1 MRSHVTLTTKQKAAN
16 AAFNAL
22 PSALRPLARRW
33 APKSQLMDYI
43 RDMPK
48 ETRDGMS
55 LKAAVEAI
63 GEVCEVLAAAR
74 AQFMNARYRQPTER
88 LSYAARIQKVRK
100 KAVVAAAKQV
110 VKYGATGGTEWS
122 VRCEGG
128 EPSYLVE
135 RGRDWNTYSRHT
147 KWPATVDEHT
157 IVIPRD
163 WRLRVRPIGSG
174 DGVVE
179 DAMILD
185 AVLDVGDEYGRAVYR
200 ARVVR
205 AGRGYSVKVSDE
217 WISCW
222 PGGKA
227 SLHRSYDRAMSEPVP
242 DGLVLPTHDF
252 DVLAAFA

>member
-1 MRSHVTLTTKQKAAN
+1 MRTHLKLTKKQEATN

-22 PSALRPLARRW
+22 PADLRPLARRW
-33 APKSQLMDYI
+33 APKSELMNYI

-48 ETRDGMS
+48 EARGGMT

-63 GEVCEVLAAAR
+63 VEVCEVLAAAR
-74 AQFMNARYRQPTER
+74 AQFMNARYRQSTER
-88 LSYAARIQKVRK
+88 PTYAARLQAIRK

-110 VKYGATGGTEWS
+110 VKYGATGGTEWN
-122 VRCEGG
+122 VHCEGG
-128 EPSYLVE
+128 DPGYFVE
-135 RGRDWNTYSRHT
+135 RGRDWNTYSRNT
-147 KWPATVDEHT
+147 KWPAMIDEHNIT
-157 IVIPRD
+157 VPRD
-163 WRLRVRPIGSG
+163 WRLRVRSIGSG

-200 ARVVR
+200 SRVVR
-205 AGRGYSVKVSDE
+205 AGRGYGVKVSDE

-227 SLHRSYDRAMSEPVP
+227 SLHKSYDRAMADPVP
-242 DGLVLPTHDF
+242 EGLNIPSQDI
-252 DVLAAFA
+252 DVLATFA

>member
-1 MRSHVTLTTKQKAAN
+1 MRTHTTLTEKQQAAN
-16 AAFNAL
+16 VAFNSL
-22 PSALRPLARRW
+22 PPALRPLARRW
-33 APKSQLMDYI
+33 APKSELTDYI

-48 ETRDGMS
+48 EARGGMT

-74 AQFMNARYRQPTER
+74 AQFMNSRYRQPQER
-88 LSYAARIQKVRK
+88 PDYAVKLRK
-100 KAVVAAAKQV
+100 IRDKAVVDAAKQV
-110 VKYGATGGTEWS
+110 VRYGATGGTEWNI
-122 VRCEGG
+122 GLG
-128 EPSYLVE
+128 ENAGYLVE
-135 RGRDWNTYSRHT
+135 RGKDWGTYSKRT
-147 KWPATVDEHT
+147 KWPALVDIHT
-157 IVIPRD
+157 ISVPLD

-185 AVLDVGDEYGRAVYR
+185 AALDVGDEYGRAVYR

-205 AGRGYSVKVSDE
+205 AGRGYGVKVSDE

-227 SLHRSYDRAMSEPVP
+227 RLYKSFDRAVAEPVP
-242 DGLVLPTHDF
+242 AGIVVPQQDL
-252 DVLAAFA
+252 DVLATFC